1 MCWPNQLDLKIW
13 RIFHPGN
20 PNFRTTQRT
29 IISKSGIQEEFL
41 NTVLVTGGAGFIGS
55 HTVDLMLEQGM
66 RVRVLD
72 NFSNGSKNNLPDGHP
87 DLEIIEG
94 DITVPA
100 DVKEA
105 MEGVNQCVHLAAQV
119 SVVSS
124 VEDASFSAQ
133 QNILGFVNII
143 EAIRKNNV
151 SRLVYASSAAAY
163 GNPVELPLREESALV
178 PESPYGLEK
187 KINEQ
192 YATLFYT
199 LHKMSSCGL
208 RYFNVYGPRQDPK
221 SPYAGVIALFVER
234 IKNKQPLTI
243 FGDGL
248 QTRDFI
254 YVRDVAKTN
263 LVALQSDYNGASNV
277 ATGHSVTLLQLIE
290 VLEELCGWQVEKKF
304 DRPREGDIVHSA
316 AIVKR
321 MNKDLSYTAKVDL
334 HEGLQ
339 ALLDE

>member
-1 MCWPNQLDLKIW
+1 L
-13 RIFHPGN
+13 
-20 PNFRTTQRT
+20 T
-29 IISKSGIQEEFL
+29 
-41 NTVLVTGGAGFIGS
+41 TVLVTGGAGFIGS
-55 HTVDLMLEQGM
+55 HTVDLLLAQNYS
-66 RVRVLD
+66 VRVLD
-72 NFSNGSKNNLPDGHP
+72 NFSNGSRNNLPSESGK
-87 DLEIIEG
+87 LQIIEG
-94 DITVPA
+94 DVTNIQ
-100 DVKEA
+100 DVTQA
-105 MEGVNQCVHLAAQV
+105 MHGVDQCVHLAAQV

-143 EAIRKNNV
+143 EAMRKQNI

-163 GNPVELPLREESALV
+163 GNPVELPLNENSTLT

-192 YATLFYT
+192 YAELFLN
-199 LHKMSSCGL
+199 LHQLSSCGM

-234 IKNKQPLTI
+234 IKSKQGLTI

-254 YVRDVAKTN
+254 FVHDVARAN
-263 LVALQSDYNGASNV
+263 LAALQSDFNGACNV
-277 ATGHSVTLLQLIE
+277 GTGSSVTLLQLIE
-290 VLEELCGWQVEKKF
+290 VLEELCGWQVEKHF
-304 DRPREGDIVHSA
+304 DKPREGDIVHSA
-316 AIVKR
+316 AVVER
-321 MNKDLSYTAKVDL
+321 LNQTLSCHAEVTL
-334 HEGLQ
+334 HQGLQ